1 MIRTTNI
8 ETGFPEPSGLG
19 SIQPTPQVL
28 GANARSSQRSGTVLV
43 VDDSAF
49 FREVERCIL
58 EEAGYAVQTAVDGV
72 DALARLTEVQCRL
85 VLTDI
90 EMPRM
95 DGFALT
101 EAIRAAATLA
111 TLPIVII
118 TSHDSEESRRRGFD
132 AGADG
137 YVVKS
142 AFNEKALLDAVEQFL
157 GGRR

>member
-1 MIRTTNI
+1 MIPRTSI
-8 ETGFPEPSGLG
+8 EAGLPEPSGLG
-19 SIQPTPQVL
+19 STEHTPLAL
-28 GANARSSQRSGTVLV
+28 GANAKPPRPGAVLV
-43 VDDSAF
+43 VDDTAF
-49 FREVERCIL
+49 VREVERCIL

-72 DALARLTEVQCRL
+72 DALARLTDIQCWL

-101 EAIRAAATLA
+101 EAIRADATLT

-118 TSHDSEESRRRGFD
+118 TSRDNEESRRRGFD
-132 AGADG
+132 AGADA

-142 AFNEKALLDAVEQFL
+142 TFNDKALLDAVEQFL
-157 GGRR
+157 G